1 MPFPPCCEI
10 LNTIHCLSVQCW
22 ILYIIAEH
30 RSNVYIF
37 YTRHKENGEKRQKS
51 MDKAARVAGRVHKVF
66 CIQTQMGCVQT
77 MQQGQWPSPDWI
89 TIPTLPQPSARCR
102 HHDANDSNL
111 PGHGCRLPSSSYWHS
126 SGSLQQN
133 WGITWPSPCRLLY
146 TPPAWRYYNT
156 PPLKKAIPQL
166 QGPLFSQKPRSE
178 RTPTDSEYDVGWFK
192 ITQNFWD
199 IYTNVGFHI
208 VK

>member
-1 MPFPPCCEI
+1 
-10 LNTIHCLSVQCW
+10 
-22 ILYIIAEH
+22 
-30 RSNVYIF
+30 
-37 YTRHKENGEKRQKS
+37 

-111 PGHGCRLPSSSYWHS
+111 LGHGCRLPSSSYWHS

-146 TPPAWRYYNT
+146 TSPAWRYYKQTVYRSYLMSHVCCPALGTRPTWLST
-156 PPLKKAIPQL
+156 PTVDN
-166 QGPLFSQKPRSE
+166 GPLNALKQTTL
-178 RTPTDSEYDVGWFK
+178 RTWIADNN
-192 ITQNFWD
+192 I
-199 IYTNVGFHI
+199 
-208 VK
+208 